1 MDPRRQSFW
10 ELHDFSVGHGLEVGP
25 LHRPI
30 IGKDEGDVSYVD
42 VFDRDGIVRHYEN
55 DPAVLVEDIP
65 EIDFHLIQDD
75 GTTHTLVEA
84 TKSGAP
90 FDWVMASHVIEHVPD
105 LIGWLGELATIV
117 EDGGA
122 LVLAIPDKRYCFD
135 VHRPPT
141 TVGQMVDAHAA
152 GDQRP
157 SVASVYDYFSS
168 VVDADAR
175 KLWRGRM
182 PTFDN
187 RIHSLDEARHHVE
200 RTLAGEYVDCHVW
213 LFTPES
219 FLRQMHE
226 LRITGRSEWVV
237 ERMEPT
243 PRRDLEFRVV
253 MRRLPRGGAMA
264 GDQPDE
270 VLAEGDMPDWLVDQI
285 RGHDVEALE
294 QKIERLQGRLA
305 QRGRR
310 LERLQGRVARLS
322 GKVER
327 LRERTARQQRELD
340 SLHGARPSLPSRA
353 RSLLRRPRGG
363 GAA

>member
-1 MDPRRQSFW
+1 MDARRQSYW
-10 ELHDFSVGHGLEVGP
+10 DMHDFSVGHGLEVGP
-25 LHRPI
+25 LNRPI
-30 IGKDEGDVSYVD
+30 IGKDDGDVSYVD
-42 VFDRDGIVRHYEN
+42 VYDREGIVRHYRD
-55 DPAVLVEDIP
+55 DPAVPVDDIP
-65 EIDFHLIQDD
+65 EIDFHLIQAD
-75 GTTHTLVEA
+75 GTTLTLVEA

-90 FDWVMASHVIEHVPD
+90 FDWVMASNVVEHVPD
-105 LIGWLGELATIV
+105 LIGWLSELATVV
-117 EDGGA
+117 EDDGV

-157 SVASVYDYFSS
+157 SVAAVYDYFSS

-182 PTFDN
+182 PTFDT
-187 RIHSLDEARHHVE
+187 RIHSFDEARHHVE

-253 MRRLPRGGAMA
+253 MRRLPRGTVTT
-264 GDQPDE
+264 GDQPSE
-270 VLAEGDMPDWLVDQI
+270 VLAEGDMPDWLVDQQ
-285 RGHDVEALE
+285 RGLEVEAL
-294 QKIERLQGRLA
+294 QQRIERLQARLA
-305 QRGRR
+305 KRNRK
-310 LERLQGRVARLS
+310 LERLR
-322 GKVER
+322 K
-327 LRERTARQQRELD
+327 RTARQQRELE
-340 SLHGARPSLPSRA
+340 SLRRARPSLRSRA
-353 RSLLRRPRGG
+353 RSLVRRTRGG
-363 GAA
+363 GSAQSPS